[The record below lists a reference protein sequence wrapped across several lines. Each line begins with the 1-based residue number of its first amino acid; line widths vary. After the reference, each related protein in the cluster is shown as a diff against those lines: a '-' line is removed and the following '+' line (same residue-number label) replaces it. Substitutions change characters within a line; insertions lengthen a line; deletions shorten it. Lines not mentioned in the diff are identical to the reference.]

1 MLRKERRFLLGIL
14 ALIVVIGVGG
24 TYFVTKNLEGAA
36 WAGIIG
42 AGLLV
47 SFAAFGKALTS

>member
-14 ALIVVIGVGG
+14 AVIVVIGVGG

-36 WAGIIG
+36 WTGAIG

-47 SFAAFGKALTS
+47 SFAALGKGLTS